1 MKLTHTLLSDKKWRP
16 RNLGCLEDHTDHT
29 VKSLIRSIR
38 WTIRSGPE
46 KNWVTPYDHPYGRRS
61 HTVHTVDHTVTPK
74 NV

>member
-38 WTIRSGPE
+38 WTIRSPPKTYEASQLGTSLLS
-46 KNWVTPYDHPYGRRS
+46 VTMSITLFPWDI
-61 HTVHTVDHTVTPK
+61 K
-74 NV
+74 FFL